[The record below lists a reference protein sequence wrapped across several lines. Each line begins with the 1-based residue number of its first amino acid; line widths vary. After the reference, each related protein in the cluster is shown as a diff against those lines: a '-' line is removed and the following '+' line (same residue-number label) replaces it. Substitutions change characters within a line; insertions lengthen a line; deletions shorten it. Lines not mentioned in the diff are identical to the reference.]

1 MAYYFSEAVILN
13 QFLDFLDEYHI
24 RPKYRE
30 DWEMDGLLHRFAVEG
45 DRSGSKSG
53 AYFIHPDDY
62 PNWGAMDYHYH
73 SEMQLGKLDL
83 EAVPFAEREFYRAQ
97 LPKHETSQ
105 TFEEREHARQFFEAK
120 NREKQAQREAI
131 QEQFR
136 QQQFRRACEEYN
148 GAAFGGL
155 YHPYI
160 DERFHRVPVP
170 ELGNNTFLGIRI
182 RDFNLWEHVRDVDPK
197 RPSTEN
203 PHTLGVVIDP
213 VKGGPCKENDLLIP
227 LIDAMTGKFRT
238 LQIISSEKDAN
249 GKFQKKF
256 YPGLPIDNACYK
268 FAVPEQHGLP
278 GCENANTILLC
289 EGVFTGLAV
298 LTMTRGAYPVFCAM
312 TVGNLRNVAHT
323 LRQRFPQM
331 KIILMS
337 DNDKATELKTG
348 RNPGVEAAI
357 KLKQANLIDASKIPQ
372 IPERENENVDYYD
385 VLVSR
390 KKSESINANF
400 TVYDGLFYVTIGGKK

>member
-1 MAYYFSEAVILN
+1 MGYYFSEEVIAR
-13 QFLDFLDEYHI
+13 QFFESLDECHI
-24 RPKYRE
+24 RPKYRL
-30 DWEMDGLLHRFAVEG
+30 DLVMDGNIHRFAVEG
-45 DRSGSKSG
+45 DSSGEKSG
-53 AYFIHPDDY
+53 AYFIHSDDY
-62 PNWGAMDYHYH
+62 PNWGAKDFHIH
-73 SEMQLGKLDL
+73 EKMQEFKLDL
-83 EAVPFAEREFYRAQ
+83 LKLSPEESEVWRARHS
-97 LPKHETSQ
+97 KYETSQ
-105 TFEEREHARQFFEAK
+105 TFEEREHERKFFEAK
-120 NREKQAQREAI
+120 NRERQAQEEATK
-131 QEQFR
+131 ERFR
-136 QQQFRRACEEYN
+136 QQQYRRACTEYN

-155 YHPYI
+155 SHPYI
-160 DERFHRVPVP
+160 DERFHSVPVP
-170 ELGNNTFLGIRI
+170 ELGSFMGIHI
-182 RDFNLWEHVRDVDPK
+182 RDFNLWEYVKEIDPEI
-197 RPSTEN
+197 PSIDN
-203 PHTLGVVIDP
+203 PHTLGIVINP